1 MNDKQNSKQATTRR
15 KAPICSVCEK
25 TVRMNSKR
33 MTCTYCKLLI
43 HLHCTNT
50 KSLIISDTKNS
61 KEWTCFSCASTELPY
76 NKVRDELN
84 TNIESDE
91 NYTNEHL
98 EKLDELK
105 KHLSICHLN
114 TQSMSYTF
122 DEFQFLIN
130 QTLFDVITPSE
141 TWLKNEKHLLEY
153 VRLSGYQFAYQNWDE
168 KHVWGVRIFVRD
180 AIEFKA
186 HNDITKLDKSI
197 DHLLVEIQQR
207 KKNCVCLIGIF
218 YQLSSENNKKIE

>member
-1 MNDKQNSKQATTRR
+1 MLGRDIKTNSESISITNSGSTPMNDKQNSKQATTRR
-15 KAPICSVCEK
+15 KAPICSACEK

-50 KSLIISDTKNS
+50 KSLIISYTKNS
-61 KEWTCFSCASTELPY
+61 KEWTYFSCVSTELPY

-105 KHLSICHLN
+105 KHLSICLLN
-114 TQSMSYTF
+114 TQSMSYMF

-153 VRLSGYQFAYQNWDE
+153 VRLSGYQFAYQN
-168 KHVWGVRIFVRD
+168 
-180 AIEFKA
+180 
-186 HNDITKLDKSI
+186 
-197 DHLLVEIQQR
+197 
-207 KKNCVCLIGIF
+207 
-218 YQLSSENNKKIE
+218 